1 MAKKSSQRTVTT
13 PFRRV
18 VRLVRFL
25 AQPNTYT
32 IIFLALTLILAL
44 GTVLVW
50 YFELGDPAQS
60 KFGIDDAFVFMLQNV
75 SGVGIGATPPLTP
88 TARGIGVT
96 FVILAAGMRAIFVAA
111 VVSSFVNRLIL
122 QGKGLRR
129 VDLENHVI
137 ICGWNARVKQI
148 VKTLQR
154 DSTRP
159 KIPIVLL
166 ASINENP
173 LVEFGVKFIK
183 GDPSLTDDLQRAG
196 VDVALSAMVIT
207 DESDGQPHTDSTYD
221 ARSVLTVLAIKS
233 VNPKLHVIAEV
244 RDPSNRRH
252 FMNAR
257 ADEVVVSA
265 EVSEG
270 VVARAATNQGIAW
283 VYEDLLRL
291 DSTPEMYVIDAP
303 KDLVGKAFQAALVRL
318 NTRDNV
324 VLLGLIENSKVTMC
338 PPNDCLIGADAQ
350 LVVLSNMRPTE
361 ISD

>member
-1 MAKKSSQRTVTT
+1 MTKKSKRTISSLLQR
-13 PFRRV
+13 FI
-18 VRLVRFL
+18 RLVRFL

-32 IIFLALTLILAL
+32 IIFLALTLLLAL

-50 YFELGDPAQS
+50 YFELGDPAQT
-60 KFGIDDAFVFMLQNV
+60 KFAIDDAFVFMLQNV
-75 SGVGIGATPPLTP
+75 SGVGIGAIAPLTP
-88 TARGIGVT
+88 AARGVGIT
-96 FVILAAGMRAIFVAA
+96 FVILAAAMRAVFVAA
-111 VVSSFVNRLIL
+111 VVSSFVNRLLL

-166 ASINENP
+166 APISENP

-183 GDPSLTDDLQRAG
+183 GDPSATEDLKRAG
-196 VDVALSAMVIT
+196 ADTAHSAMVIT

-221 ARSVLTVLAIKS
+221 ARAVLTVLAIKA
-233 VNPKLHVIAEV
+233 VNPDLHVIAEV
-244 RDPSNRRH
+244 RDPANRRH
-252 FMNAR
+252 FINAR
-257 ADEVVVSA
+257 VDEVVVSA

-291 DSTPEMYVIDAP
+291 DSAPEMYVVDAP
-303 KDLVGKAFQAALVRL
+303 NDLVGKPFQAALVRM

-324 VLLGLIENSKVTMC
+324 VLLGIIENSKVTMC
-338 PPNDCLIGADAQ
+338 PPNDCVIGADAQ
-350 LVVLSNMRPTE
+350 LVVLANTRPPE
-361 ISD
+361 ALD